1 MARLPAPAT
10 TSADP
15 MARSVLAHLP
25 RSLRAFQQLYGVL
38 WQDAVLDPVTKEIA
52 RMRNARVTDCGY
64 CRNVRFDG
72 PRRAGLSEAMLD
84 LVAEGYEASP
94 LSARHKA
101 VLRFTDAFLTD
112 PTAFGVPEHEALL
125 AELAPIEIIELAAA
139 LALFMGFS
147 KIAVALGT
155 APASMPLTIVPTPEI

>member
-1 MARLPAPAT
+1 MARLPAPVT
-10 TSADP
+10 TSTDP

-25 RSLRAFQQLYGVL
+25 RSLRAFQQLYGTL
-38 WQDAVLDPVTKEIA
+38 WQDAALDPVTKEIA
-52 RMRNARVTDCGY
+52 RMRNARITDCGY

-84 LVAEGYEASP
+84 LVADGYEASA

-101 VLRFTDAFLTD
+101 VLRFVDAFLTD
-112 PTAFGVPEHEALL
+112 PTALGVQEREALL
-125 AELAPIEIIELAAA
+125 AELAPVEIIELTAA

-155 APASMPLTIVPTPEI
+155 APATMPLTVVPTPEI

>member
-1 MARLPAPAT
+1 
-10 TSADP
+10 

-25 RSLRAFQQLYGVL
+25 TSLRAFQRLYGVL
-38 WQDAVLDPVTKEIA
+38 WQDAALDPVTKEIV
-52 RMRNARVTDCGY
+52 RMRNARITDCGY

-84 LVAEGYEASP
+84 LVAADYEAST
-94 LSARHKA
+94 LSARHKV
-101 VLRFTDAFLTD
+101 VLQFTDIFLTD
-112 PTAFGVPEHEALL
+112 PTALGVPEREALL
-125 AELAPIEIIELAAA
+125 AELAPVEIIELAAA

-155 APASMPLTIVPTPEI
+155 APASMPLTVIPTPEI

>member
-1 MARLPAPAT
+1 MARLPLPAT

-25 RSLRAFQQLYGVL
+25 ESLAAFQQLYAVL
-38 WQDAVLDPVTKEIA
+38 WQDAALDPITKEIA

-64 CRNVRFDG
+64 CRNVRFEG
-72 PRRAGLSEAMLD
+72 PRRAGLTEAMLD
-84 LVAEGYEASP
+84 LVADGHEESK

-101 VLRFTDAFLTD
+101 VLRFTDVFLTD
-112 PTAFGVPEHEALL
+112 PTALGVPAREALL
-125 AELAPIEIIELAAA
+125 AELAPREIVALAAA

-147 KIAVALGT
+147 KIAVALST
-155 APASMPLTIVPTPEI
+155 APASMPLTVLPTPRI

>member
-1 MARLPAPAT
+1 MARLPAPVT

-25 RSLRAFQQLYGVL
+25 GSLRAFQRLYGVL
-38 WQDAVLDPVTKEIA
+38 WQDAALDPVSKEIA
-52 RMRNARVTDCGY
+52 RMRNARITDCGY

-84 LVAEGYEASP
+84 LVADGYEASA
-94 LSARHKA
+94 LSMRHKA
-101 VLRFTDAFLTD
+101 VLRFTDAFLSD
-112 PTAFGVPEHEALL
+112 PTALGVPEREALL
-125 AELAPIEIIELAAA
+125 AELAPVEIIELAAA

-147 KIAVALGT
+147 KIAVALDT
-155 APASMPLTIVPTPEI
+155 VPASMPLTVVSTPEI

>member
-1 MARLPAPAT
+1 MARLPAPPT
-10 TSADP
+10 TSTDP

-25 RSLRAFQQLYGVL
+25 QSLRAFQRLYGVL
-38 WQDAVLDPVTKEIA
+38 WQAAALDSVTKEIA

-72 PRRAGLSEAMLD
+72 PRRAGLDEAMLD
-84 LVAEGYEASP
+84 LVADGYETSA

-112 PTAFGVPEHEALL
+112 PTALAVPDREALL
-125 AELAPIEIIELAAA
+125 AELAPVEIIELAAG

-155 APASMPLTIVPTPEI
+155 APESMPLTVIPTPEI